1 MVVPVELI
9 VGLMVFGLVES
20 FNVDIDFP
28 ILKEST
34 ADNAYFG
41 YSVAQHSPDENSAV
55 YQQ

>member
-1 MVVPVELI
+1 MGVPVELI
-9 VGLMVFGLVES
+9 VGLMVFGLIES